1 MTAIRRLVVDVLK
14 PHEPSLDAFAEHVA
28 AMESVEGATVT
39 LVERD
44 TEVQNVKVTVEG
56 AALDVEAIEAGIDA
70 LGASLHSIDQV
81 AAGEIIVEDRPTLQ
95 DP

>member
-1 MTAIRRLVVDVLK
+1 MAAIRRLVVDVLK
-14 PHEPSLDAFAEHVA
+14 PHEPSLDEFARHVA
-28 AMESVEGATVT
+28 AMESVEGATIT

-56 AALDVEAIEAGIDA
+56 ASLDVDAIRES
-70 LGASLHSIDQV
+70 LEEQGASLHSVDQV
-81 AAGEIIVEDRPTLQ
+81 AAGEVVVEDRPTLQ